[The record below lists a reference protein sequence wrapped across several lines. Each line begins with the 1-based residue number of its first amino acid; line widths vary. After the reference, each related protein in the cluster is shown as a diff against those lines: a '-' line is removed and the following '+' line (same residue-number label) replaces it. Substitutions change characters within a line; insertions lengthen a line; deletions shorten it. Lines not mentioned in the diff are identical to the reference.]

1 MQSVSTVETAAGVA
15 VGRWNDVADLAGRIA
30 LAAIFIMSGADKLF
44 AHTAQTVQMME
55 AYRVP
60 LAGLLV
66 YPAGIVELAGGLA
79 LAVGFR
85 ARQAA
90 LLVALFTAAS
100 RRSSMRSGRCPR
112 SGGPADDRVHEES
125 RHLRRPAARGRPR
138 RGAFRAAAGMTPAMT
153 HEGRLALV
161 TVPARASARR
171 SRSPSQREE
180 RE

>member
-79 LAVGFR
+79 LAVGFP

-90 LLVALFTAAS
+90 LLVALFPAGVTPIFHRFLAV
-100 RRSSMRSGRCPR
+100 
-112 SGGPADDRVHEES
+112 PADQAVLQMIKFIKNFPTFRGL
-125 RHLRRPAARGRPR
+125 RHG
-138 RGAFRAAAGMTPAMT
+138 
-153 HEGRLALV
+153 V
-161 TVPARASARR
+161 ARAIGRF
-171 SRSPSQREE
+171 PREPE
-180 RE
+180 V

>member
-15 VGRWNDVADLAGRIA
+15 VSRGNEVADLAGRSA

-79 LAVGFR
+79 LDVRFR
-85 ARQAA
+85 ARKGA
-90 LLVALFTAAS
+90 LLVHLLTAAVT
-100 RRSSMRSGRCPR
+100 PIFHAFWAV
-112 SGGPADDRVHEES
+112 PADQAVLQMLFFTKNLAVFGGLLHV
-125 RHLRRPAARGRPR
+125 AARG
-138 RGAFRAAAGMTPAMT
+138 T
-153 HEGRLALV
+153 GRFALQ
-161 TVPARASARR
+161 A
-171 SRSPSQREE
+171 E
-180 RE
+180 

>member
-66 YPAGIVELAGGLA
+66 YAAGIVELVGGLA
-79 LAVGFR
+79 PAVGFR
-85 ARQAA
+85 AKQAA
-90 LLVALFTAAS
+90 LLLALFTVAVTPIFHAFWAL
-100 RRSSMRSGRCPR
+100 
-112 SGGPADDRVHEES
+112 PADHAVLQMIEFMENLAIFGGLLHVIA
-125 RHLRRPAARGRPR
+125 PGTGRI
-138 RGAFRAAAGMTPAMT
+138 
-153 HEGRLALV
+153 
-161 TVPARASARR
+161 S
-171 SRSPSQREE
+171 
-180 RE
+180 

>member
-60 LAGLLV
+60 LARSPGCSSTRRGSSSW
-66 YPAGIVELAGGLA
+66 PAGSRSLSASGQDK
-79 LAVGFR
+79 R
-85 ARQAA
+85 PCSSRSSRPR
-90 LLVALFTAAS
+90 S

-112 SGGPADDRVHEES
+112 I
-125 RHLRRPAARGRPR
+125 
-138 RGAFRAAAGMTPAMT
+138 
-153 HEGRLALV
+153 
-161 TVPARASARR
+161 RR
-171 SRSPSQREE
+171 SCR
-180 RE
+180 